1 MTVVPFAVLNCV
13 VEDTFFCEDKGSNE
27 REEKQRSLKSTFRIS
42 LRSGGRYHGGR
53 IDSLRSATGNLYHII
68 GEDYEYTNRWIKRM
82 MNEMSLQYFFI
93 IELQFLCLSDINTS
107 LLSYSIIMY
116 KAYDIKL

>member
-1 MTVVPFAVLNCV
+1 MIVVPFAVLNCV

-53 IDSLRSATGNLYHII
+53 IDSLRSATGNLYHTI
-68 GEDYEYTNRWIKRM
+68 EYEYTNRWIKRM
-82 MNEMSLQYFFI
+82 MNEMSIQYFFI
-93 IELQFLCLSDINTS
+93 IELQFLCLSDVS
-107 LLSYSIIMY
+107 SIILHY
-116 KAYDIKL
+116 